1 MTYSQRRR
9 AGFSLTELIV
19 YVAILCVAVAMF
31 VKFMMGFM
39 KTAKTSENKM
49 LGSAELRG
57 AIIKTEADLYE
68 ANEFTA
74 AAASSATFIC
84 DMLRNPAWDRDAD
97 ADGDGVPNIKDT
109 DTDNDAQLK
118 FSLPRDQQWQAGY
131 NLEDDDEDN
140 DGNVDVQVRI
150 FYAAPA
156 RELWRGV
163 SVNGGAWQDSRLA
176 VGVSSFTLVYF
187 GSKREDL
194 GKNIDLG
201 ADGTASTGDAG
212 EGDGVISAR
221 EIDWVQ
227 PPTGHGDRSGSLD
240 TEDERRYIASVALQM
255 ETDQNRDRTAE
266 AALGTEILPPL
277 LPLKRRR

>member
-1 MTYSQRRR
+1 MNYSPRRR
-9 AGFSLTELIV
+9 AAFTLTELIV

-31 VKFMMGFM
+31 VKFMTGFM
-39 KTAKTSENKM
+39 KTAKTSESKM

-57 AIIKTEADLYE
+57 AIIKAEADLYE

-74 AAASSATFIC
+74 VSTSSATFIC

-109 DTDNDAQLK
+109 DSDNDAQLK
-118 FSLPRDQQWQAGY
+118 FSLPGDQQWQAGY
-131 NLEDDDEDN
+131 NLEDDDDDN
-140 DGNVDVQVRI
+140 DGNIDVQARI
-150 FYAAPA
+150 YYAATA
-156 RELWRGV
+156 RELWHGIA
-163 SVNGGAWQDSRLA
+163 VNGGAWQDSRLA
-176 VGVSSFTLVYF
+176 VGVSSFTFTFY

-212 EGDGVISAR
+212 EGDGIISAR
-221 EIDWVQ
+221 EIDWVL
-227 PPTGHGDRSGSLD
+227 PPTGHGNRSGSLD
-240 TEDERRYIASVALQM
+240 TEEERRYITAVALQM
-255 ETDQNRDRTAE
+255 ETDQNHDRTTDAS
-266 AALGTEILPPL
+266 LGTEILPPL

>member
-118 FSLPRDQQWQAGY
+118 FSLPRDQQWSDSTIPYITISDGIAAVRRQGLRYVVISSLTRDAYHIPWQQQLYPKIAGFY
-131 NLEDDDEDN
+131 DEVERT
-140 DGNVDVQVRI
+140 GVLLRRV
-150 FYAAPA
+150 APA
-156 RELWRGV
+156 RGYAQGPRLELYDIGP
-163 SVNGGAWQDSRLA
+163 
-176 VGVSSFTLVYF
+176 
-187 GSKREDL
+187 
-194 GKNIDLG
+194 
-201 ADGTASTGDAG
+201 
-212 EGDGVISAR
+212 
-221 EIDWVQ
+221 VQ
-227 PPTGHGDRSGSLD
+227 
-240 TEDERRYIASVALQM
+240 
-255 ETDQNRDRTAE
+255 
-266 AALGTEILPPL
+266 
-277 LPLKRRR
+277 